1 MKAYSSILM
10 KLLAAL
16 YLSLLCASQD
26 FDFFYF
32 VQQWPGSYCDAKQ
45 SCCYQTTTKPVVDFG
60 NHRLWPNYKDGNY
73 LSNCDSGNLFNQNK
87 ISDLRSSMQNNR
99 PTLACPRGNGVA
111 FWLHEWDKHGTC
123 FESVLDQHGY
133 FKAALDLKKQVNL
146 LQALKNAGE
155 S

>member
-1 MKAYSSILM
+1 MKAHGSILM
-10 KLLAAL
+10 KLLVAL

-32 VQQWPGSYCDAKQ
+32 VQQLLLPAIE
-45 SCCYQTTTKPVVDFG
+45 KPAADFG
-60 NHRLWPNYKDGNY
+60 IQRLWPNNYKDGNY
-73 LSNCDSGNLFNQNK
+73 PSNCDSGSPFNQNK
-87 ISDLRSSMQNNR
+87 ISDLRSSMQKNR

-146 LQALKNAGE
+146 LQGLKNA
-155 S
+155 